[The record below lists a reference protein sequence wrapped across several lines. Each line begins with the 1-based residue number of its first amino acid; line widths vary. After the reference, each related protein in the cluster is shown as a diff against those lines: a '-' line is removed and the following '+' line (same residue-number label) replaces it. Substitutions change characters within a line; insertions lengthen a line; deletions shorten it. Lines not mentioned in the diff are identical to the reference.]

1 MKFLHMLP
9 AASIVLAAVAFGE
22 EKVATP
28 VVEEKASEQQQKNSV
43 SNKQC
48 AKDDKQC
55 LKPIERIKV
64 VGQRINPISQSSEGS
79 YTLDQKLIEDYN
91 FGNGNLNDLLGV
103 LPGVQ
108 YGESAYQ
115 SGQVSNIK
123 PPEVSIAGSYG
134 QQSGYSID
142 GINNNSK
149 LNTSNA
155 TADRNLLQ
163 DVVGHSQEVFINLQ
177 LLDEVTVYDSNIP
190 AKYGQFSGGLVLAK
204 TKNAEQKTQYGFSYR
219 QTAGSF
225 VEYQRFYA
233 PTFSGDDTLPIPDFS
248 KRDFSAYY
256 STPLNEQSG
265 ISTQLQMLESKESF
279 DQLGTYRQQVQK
291 NYNAMVKYHNHLTA
305 NDLLTTSLLYAPFDA
320 DYFDTNALNSDYNT
334 TGGGLVVTGQ
344 WEANRDWGDFD
355 STLSWRNSTNNK
367 ETSSQRLLW
376 AKAEGRNWG
385 EYTDSSVS
393 AEGGYG
399 DIEKIQD
406 TIAFSQDFVLNA
418 IRHRWGYQQFNVGYK
433 LEHQHTQ
440 FNRLEDSVIYNGVV
454 ISPDINCNGYTVDCV
469 ETRYHRPIAELEA
482 ELGRPFDF
490 TNAEDVLLFDQNIA
504 QTGQYFQRRQVS
516 PQSNAEAKVNYLSLY
531 IEDEIDWERLTAVV
545 GLRYEYNDFFKNHTL
560 SPRARLKFD
569 LTEDAT
575 QAITLGINRYYQGDV
590 ASYKLNEAMTPM
602 REEVRKV
609 LNNRPG
615 QWEAAKLTSGYGYE
629 YKDTKTPYS
638 DEITLAYRAQLL
650 GGTLEAKWLNRKS
663 KDSINRVKGF
673 NETGQSVLFGGN
685 DGSSEYERIS
695 LSWMANFDNQHVQFN
710 LSHAVSKVDAAT
722 FDGKTQT
729 INFDGSRSTLNFDYD
744 DSELVFLRTLTADGN
759 NRDALIT
766 RNDLGLERR
775 DFNRPI
781 VANLGWG
788 GEWGAWRLSAAAR
801 YNGKQDIIYATNQF
815 ESYTEATTIC
825 NGCAP
830 SKREYPLYI
839 AGERPA
845 FWLLSGSIKYSFDI
859 FGKDKVV
866 LSFDGE
872 NLLNKR
878 TYQIAPKTTGL
889 ELGRR
894 FWLGISYKH

>member
-1 MKFLHMLP
+1 MKFLHMFP
-9 AASIVLAAVAFGE
+9 AASLVLAAAAFGE
-22 EKVATP
+22 EKVTAP

-91 FGNGNLNDLLGV
+91 FGNGNLNDLLGI

-115 SGQVSNIK
+115 AGQVSNIK

-163 DVVGHSQEVFINLQ
+163 DVVGHSQEVFINLKM
-177 LLDEVTVYDSNIP
+177 LDEITVYDSNIP
-190 AKYGQFSGGLVLAK
+190 AKYGQFSGGLVLAE
-204 TKNAEQKTQYGFSYR
+204 TKIAEHKAQYGFSYR
-219 QTAGSF
+219 QTADSF
-225 VEYQRFYA
+225 VKYQRFYA
-233 PTFSGDDTLPIPDFS
+233 PNFDGDDTLRIPDFG
-248 KRDFSAYY
+248 KRDFNAYY
-256 STPLNEQSG
+256 STPIDEKSG
-265 ISTQLQMLESKESF
+265 ISTQFQVLESKESY
-279 DQLGTYRQQVQK
+279 DQLGTYRQQLQK
-291 NYNAMVKYHNHLTA
+291 NYNVMVKYHNYFSN
-305 NDLLTTSLLYAPFDA
+305 NDLVTLSLLYAPFEGN
-320 DYFDTNALNSDYNT
+320 YFDTNALNSDYKT
-334 TGGGLVVTGQ
+334 TGGGQVINMN

-355 STLSWRNSTNNK
+355 SKLSWRRSTNDK
-367 ETSSQRLLW
+367 DTSPVRLLW
-376 AKAEGRNWG
+376 SNAEGKNWG
-385 EYTDSSVS
+385 DYKESSVS

-406 TIAFSQDFVLNA
+406 TFTFNQDFVLNA
-418 IRHRWGYQQFNVGYK
+418 IRHGWGYQQINFGYK
-433 LEHQHTQ
+433 IEHQHTQ
-440 FNRLEDSVIYNGVV
+440 FNRLEDSIIYNGVV
-454 ISPDINCNGYTVDCV
+454 ISPDINCNGYTTDCV
-469 ETRYHRPIAELEA
+469 ETEFHKPVAELEA

-490 TNAEDVLLFDQNIA
+490 SNPNDVFLYNENIA

-516 PQSNAEAKVNYLSLY
+516 PKSDAEAKVNYLSMY
-531 IEDEIDWERLTAVV
+531 IEDEIDWGRLTAVV

-560 SPRARLKFD
+560 APRARLKYD
-569 LTEDAT
+569 LNDDAT
-575 QAITLGINRYYQGDV
+575 QAMTIGLNRYYQGDV
-590 ASYKLNEAMTPM
+590 ASYKLNQAMTPM

-615 QWEAAKLTSGYGYE
+615 QWEAANLNSGYRYE
-629 YKDTKTPYS
+629 YENTKTPFS
-638 DEITLAYRAQLL
+638 DELTLAYRAQLF
-650 GGTLEAKWLNRKS
+650 GGTIEAKWLTRES

-673 NETGQSVLFGGN
+673 NDDGDSVLFAANYGG
-685 DGSSEYERIS
+685 SKYERVS
-695 LSWMANFDNQHVQFN
+695 LTWMANFDNQHLQFN
-710 LSHAVSKVDAAT
+710 VSHSSTKVARES
-722 FDGKTQT
+722 FDGDTSVD
-729 INFDGSRSTLNFDYD
+729 FGSNRKVLNFEYD
-744 DSELVFLRTLTADGN
+744 DSELVFLDDKLV
-759 NRDALIT
+759 T
-766 RNDLGLERR
+766 RNDLALERQ
-775 DFNRPI
+775 DFNRP
-781 VANLGWG
+781 VVVNASWG

-801 YNGKQDIIYATNQF
+801 YNSKQDAIYATDQYRSF
-815 ESYTEATTIC
+815 TEAVEIC

-830 SKREYPLYI
+830 SKQEYQVYI
-839 AGERPA
+839 KDERPA

-859 FGKDKVV
+859 FGEDKVV

>member
-1 MKFLHMLP
+1 MLP
-9 AASIVLAAVAFGE
+9 VASLMLAAVAFGDD
-22 EKVATP
+22 KVD
-28 VVEEKASEQQQKNSV
+28 VVKQVELAKNTQQKNSV

-64 VGQRINPISQSSEGS
+64 VGQRVNPISQSSEGS

-108 YGESAYQ
+108 YGESAYKAD
-115 SGQVSNIK
+115 QVSNIK
-123 PPEVSIAGSYG
+123 PPEVSVAGSYG

-177 LLDEVTVYDSNIP
+177 MLDEVTVYDSNIP
-190 AKYGQFSGGLVLAK
+190 AKYGQFAGGLVLAQ

-219 QTAGSF
+219 QTADSF
-225 VEYQRFYA
+225 VKYQRFYA
-233 PTFSGDDTLPIPDFS
+233 PNFDGDDTLRIPDFG
-248 KRDFSAYY
+248 KRDFNAYY
-256 STPLNEQSG
+256 STPINDKSG
-265 ISTQLQMLESKESF
+265 ISAQFQVLESKESY
-279 DQLGTYRQQVQK
+279 DQLGTYRQQLQK
-291 NYNAMVKYHNHLTA
+291 NYNAMVKYHNHLST
-305 NDLLTTSLLYAPFDA
+305 NDLVTVSLLYAPFEGN
-320 DYFDTNALNSDYNT
+320 YFDTNALNSDYKT
-334 TGGGLVVTGQ
+334 TGGGQVINGN
-344 WEANRDWGDFD
+344 WEANRGWGDFD
-355 STLSWRNSTNNK
+355 SKFSWRRSTNDK
-367 ETSSQRLLW
+367 DTSPVRLLW
-376 AKAEGRNWG
+376 ANAEGKSWG
-385 EYTDSSVS
+385 EYKESSVS
-393 AEGGYG
+393 VEGGYG
-399 DIEKIQD
+399 DIEKVQD
-406 TIAFSQDFVLNA
+406 TFTFSQDFVLNA
-418 IRHRWGYQQFNVGYK
+418 KRHRWGYQQFNVGYK

-469 ETRYHRPIAELEA
+469 ETGFHRPISEIET

-490 TNAEDVLLFDQNIA
+490 SNPQDVFLYNENLA

-516 PQSNAEAKVNYLSLY
+516 PKGDAEAKVNYLSMY
-531 IEDEIDWERLTAVV
+531 IEDEIDWGRLTAVV

-560 SPRARLKFD
+560 APRARFKYD
-569 LTEDAT
+569 LNSDAT
-575 QAITLGINRYYQGDV
+575 QALTLGLNRYYQGDV
-590 ASYKLNEAMTPM
+590 ASYKLNQAMTPM

-615 QWEAAKLTSGYGYE
+615 QWEAAKLNSGYRYE
-629 YKDTKTPYS
+629 YENTKTPFS
-638 DEITLAYRAQLL
+638 DELTLAYRAQLF
-650 GGTLEAKWLNRKS
+650 GGTVEAKWLTRES

-673 NETGQSVLFGGN
+673 NAEGESVLFAANYGG
-685 DGSSEYERIS
+685 SKYERIS
-695 LSWMANFDNQHVQFN
+695 LTWMANFDNQHVQFN
-710 LSHAVSKVDAAT
+710 VSHSSTEVARES
-722 FDGKTQT
+722 FDGDTSVSYGGNKKV
-729 INFDGSRSTLNFDYD
+729 LNFEYD
-744 DSELVFLRTLTADGN
+744 DSELVFLDDNLV
-759 NRDALIT
+759 T
-766 RNDLGLERR
+766 RNDLALERQ
-775 DFNRPI
+775 DFNRPVVI
-781 VANLGWG
+781 NAGWG
-788 GEWGAWRLSAAAR
+788 GEWGAWRLSASAR
-801 YNGKQDIIYATNQF
+801 YNGKQDAIYATDQYRSFN
-815 ESYTEATTIC
+815 EAIEIC
-825 NGCAP
+825 TGCAP
-830 SKREYPLYI
+830 LSQEYQVYI
-839 AGERPA
+839 KDERPA